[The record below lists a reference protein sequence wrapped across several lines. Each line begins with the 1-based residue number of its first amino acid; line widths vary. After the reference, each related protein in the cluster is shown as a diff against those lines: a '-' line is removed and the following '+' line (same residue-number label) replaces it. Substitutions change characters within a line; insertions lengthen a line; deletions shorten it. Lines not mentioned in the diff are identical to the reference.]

1 MCVCGILYAHMDKK
15 NYKWLMLTFLFGAYF
30 LEQATRQVYSAT
42 LPQIKLDFLGLGV
55 TDALL
60 GSVGTV
66 FTIVFGLCLVGSGLA
81 SDLFGRKRVLLIGVV
96 LYSLGAI
103 GSGFAQSVGFL
114 MISYGVINAIGQC
127 CIAPPCYSLISQYH
141 VATRST
147 AMSIFQSAVYL
158 GIILGS
164 VSAGVMASWGAG
176 RWRWAFWTVGALGLL
191 WALVMVFGLHS
202 ETQRGVDGCTEEKA
216 TVREAFLALIRKPTA
231 ILIAF
236 SFGMFIYVST
246 GIRIWVTTFM
256 VRTFEGVSLAGA
268 ALHSVFWQYLG
279 AVIGC
284 NVMARLLDQWGK
296 KRPRIRLE
304 ISAIGLLLC
313 IIPIIFIARAST
325 FVGCAVAL
333 GVHGLTMGVYEA
345 GHYPAMFDCIAPRY
359 RSATTGLTGCMAFV
373 MGSMAPLVLGW
384 ISDRSS
390 MREAMMSLGW
400 FYLAGALI
408 LIPAILWYFRIDFI
422 PNQEE
427 LR

>member
-1 MCVCGILYAHMDKK
+1 MEKK
-15 NYKWLMLTFLFGAYF
+15 NYKWLLLAFLFGAYF

-42 LPQIKLDFLGLGV
+42 LPQIKSDFLGLGV
-55 TDALL
+55 TDAML

-66 FTIVFGLCLVGSGLA
+66 FTIVFGICMVGSGLA

-103 GSGFAQSVGFL
+103 GSGFAQGVGFL
-114 MISYGVINAIGQC
+114 MISYGVVNAVGQC

-141 VATRST
+141 VKTRST

-164 VSAGVMASWGAG
+164 VSDGAMASLGPG
-176 RWRWAFWTVGALGLL
+176 RWRWAFWTVGALGILL
-191 WALVMVFGLHS
+191 VLVLAFGLHS
-202 ETQRGVDGCTEEKA
+202 ETRCGADGSTEEKA

-231 ILIAF
+231 ILIAL

-256 VRTFEGVSLAGA
+256 VRTFEGVSLSSA
-268 ALHSVFWQYLG
+268 AFHSVLWQYLG

-284 NVMARLLDQWGK
+284 NMMARLLDRWGK

-313 IIPIIFIARAST
+313 ILPIIFVARAST
-325 FVGCAVAL
+325 FTGCATAL
-333 GVHGLTMGVYEA
+333 GIHGLMTGVYEA
-345 GHYPAMFDCIAPRY
+345 GHYPAMFDCVAPRY
-359 RSATTGLTGCMAFV
+359 RSATTGLTGCMAFA
-373 MGSMAPLVLGW
+373 MGAMAPLILGW

-400 FYLAGALI
+400 FYVVGALI
-408 LIPAILWYFRIDFI
+408 LVPALLWYFKRDFI
-422 PNQEE
+422 PHQEE
-427 LR
+427 AK